1 VIEINLIPD
10 VKQEYIRAKRVRTL
24 VVSGAIIVGIA
35 SVGIVV
41 LMAVYLFGIQ
51 ALRSTLADNAIT
63 EKSNKLKE
71 VPDLANMLTVQ
82 NQLAHVTTLHDE
94 KNIDSRLFELL
105 TVINPAKPNQVVY
118 SSVRVDSENK
128 LIHIDGQA
136 ANGFVAADVFKK
148 TILATTFSFGQD
160 NETKTEPVTQNVSIS
175 NMSYGEDSTGAKV
188 LRFSIDFEYNEALF
202 ARNSKDAIIDRPD
215 RQNATD
221 SFKHLPESLFGSRA
235 ADIQGA
241 Q

>member
-1 VIEINLIPD
+1 MIEINLIPD
-10 VKQEYIRAKRVRTL
+10 VKQEYIKAKRVRTL
-24 VVSGAIIVGIA
+24 VVTGAVVVGIA
-35 SVGIVV
+35 SIAIVV

-82 NQLAHVTTLHDE
+82 NQLAHITTLHDE
-94 KNIDSRLFELL
+94 KSMDSRLFELL
-105 TVINPAKPNQVVY
+105 TAINPAKPNQVTY
-118 SSVRVDSENK
+118 TSVKVDSENK
-128 LIHIDGQA
+128 LIHMDGQA
-136 ANGFVAADVFKK
+136 ANGFVAADVLKK
-148 TILATTFSFGQD
+148 TILATTLSYGQD
-160 NETKTEPVTQNVSIS
+160 NETKTESLTKNVSIS
-175 NMSYGEDSTGAKV
+175 NMSYGEDATGAKV
-188 LRFSIDFEYNEALF
+188 LRFSIDFEYSEALF
-202 ARNSKDAIIDRPD
+202 ARSSTDAIVDRPN

-235 ADIQGA
+235 ADIQEA